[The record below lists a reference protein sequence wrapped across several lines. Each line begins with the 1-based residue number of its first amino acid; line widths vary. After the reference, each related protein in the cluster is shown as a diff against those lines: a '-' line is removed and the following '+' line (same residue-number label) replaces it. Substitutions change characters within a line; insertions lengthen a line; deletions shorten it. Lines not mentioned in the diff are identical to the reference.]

1 MAKKE
6 KKKKEPKRKPKYG
19 LFSCV
24 GYIYKLMWEYER
36 SLAFTAVLTV
46 PVSLILSAIGLY
58 TSPAILRVLE
68 TSDTFSYIALVI
80 VGLLGAKLVFDLANN
95 VISNMIRF
103 SEMQISEILMYL
115 FLKKQRQDMDWYM
128 RYDREV
134 TELRMRAA
142 NASRSS
148 LTAAVHFPMDF
159 SGILTSVLKFL
170 LFGTVISVLNPLIL
184 ALLIAGCMMD
194 YAMGSWQ
201 RKKRYQDRD
210 SMSQIDKKLLYIGH
224 TVSEIAEFAKDIRLY
239 SMKDVLHRLYDNLI
253 SAKKTVQKRWNRWD
267 LLNTFVSLFVILLRD
282 GTAYTFLI
290 HQAVSGQID
299 AASFVLY
306 FSAITSMSGF
316 VMDILGTWGKV
327 MDGALQVSDFREYL
341 NLEGKLNHGEGLSL
355 PVVPFSIEFKN
366 VSYQYPEGEKK
377 VLDHISFKIEAG
389 EKIALVGVN
398 GAGKTT
404 ITMLMCGLLIP
415 DEGEVLL
422 DGHSVLEYNRDE
434 MYTLFGVVP
443 QTYHLLPVSLARNI
457 AAADRNEEID
467 WDRLNR
473 CIEIAGLAEKIASL
487 PDGVETPLDRTVN
500 DNGIELSGGE
510 TQKLLLAR
518 LLYRDPLC
526 IILDE
531 PTAALDPI
539 AEDRMYHRYNEIAA
553 HATSVFISHRLAS
566 TRFCDR
572 IYLLDGARFAEIG
585 THDELMAAHGKYRE
599 LFDVQSKY
607 YREGAVEDGK

>member
-36 SLAFTAVLTV
+36 SLVFTAVLIV

-68 TSDTFSYIALVI
+68 TSATFSYIALVI
-80 VGLLGAKLVFDLANN
+80 VGLLVAKLVFDLANN
-95 VISNMIRF
+95 VISHWIDF
-103 SEMQISEILMYL
+103 SEDQMGQLLFYL
-115 FLKKQRQDMDWYM
+115 LNEKRRDMDWYLQ
-128 RYDREV
+128 YDPKVE
-134 TELRMRAA
+134 ELRARTIGVTLSP
-142 NASRSS
+142 ASGFHKT
-148 LTAAVHFPMDF
+148 L
-159 SGILTSVLKFL
+159 SGILAAILKFL
-170 LFGTVISVLNPLIL
+170 LFGTVISTLNPLIL
-184 ALLIAGCMMD
+184 LLLAAGCAID
-194 YAMGSWQ
+194 YVMGRWQ
-201 RKKRYQDRD
+201 RKKRYQDQD
-210 SMSQIDKKLLYIGH
+210 SMSLVEKKLSYVEHYI
-224 TVSEIAEFAKDIRLY
+224 TETPEFAKDIRLY
-239 SMKDVLHRLYDNLI
+239 SMKDVLHDLSDKLFTDR
-253 SAKKTVQKRWNRWD
+253 KTVNKRWNRWD
-267 LLNTFVSLFVILLRD
+267 LANTFVSLLVVLLRD
-282 GTAYTFLI
+282 GAAYAFLI
-290 HQAVSGQID
+290 QRAVTGQID
-299 AASFVLY
+299 AAAFVLY

-316 VMDILGTWGKV
+316 IMEIIGAWGSV
-327 MDGALQVSDFREYL
+327 EEGALKVSDIREYL
-341 NLEGKLNHGEGLSL
+341 DLKGLLNRGEGIPL
-355 PVVPFSIEFKN
+355 PTKPFSVEFRD
-366 VSYQYPEGEKK
+366 VRYQYPEGEKK
-377 VLDHISFKIEAG
+377 VLEHISFKIEAG

-404 ITMLMCGLLIP
+404 LTMLMCGLLVP

-467 WDRLNR
+467 RDRLNR
-473 CIEIAGLAEKIASL
+473 CIEIAGLTEKIASL
-487 PDGVETPLDRTVN
+487 PDGAETPLDRTVN

-518 LLYRDPLC
+518 LLYRNPLC

-607 YREGAVEDGK
+607 YREGVVEDGE

>member
-1 MAKKE
+1 ME
-6 KKKKEPKRKPKYG
+6 
-19 LFSCV
+19 
-24 GYIYKLMWEYER
+24 
-36 SLAFTAVLTV
+36 
-46 PVSLILSAIGLY
+46 
-58 TSPAILRVLE
+58 
-68 TSDTFSYIALVI
+68 
-80 VGLLGAKLVFDLANN
+80 
-95 VISNMIRF
+95 
-103 SEMQISEILMYL
+103 
-115 FLKKQRQDMDWYM
+115 
-128 RYDREV
+128 
-134 TELRMRAA
+134 
-142 NASRSS
+142 
-148 LTAAVHFPMDF
+148 
-159 SGILTSVLKFL
+159 
-170 LFGTVISVLNPLIL
+170 
-184 ALLIAGCMMD
+184 
-194 YAMGSWQ
+194 
-201 RKKRYQDRD
+201 
-210 SMSQIDKKLLYIGH
+210 
-224 TVSEIAEFAKDIRLY
+224 
-239 SMKDVLHRLYDNLI
+239 
-253 SAKKTVQKRWNRWD
+253 
-267 LLNTFVSLFVILLRD
+267 
-282 GTAYTFLI
+282 
-290 HQAVSGQID
+290 
-299 AASFVLY
+299 
-306 FSAITSMSGF
+306 
-316 VMDILGTWGKV
+316 
-327 MDGALQVSDFREYL
+327 
-341 NLEGKLNHGEGLSL
+341 
-355 PVVPFSIEFKN
+355 
-366 VSYQYPEGEKK
+366 
-377 VLDHISFKIEAG
+377 HISFKIEAG

-404 ITMLMCGLLIP
+404 LTMLMCGLLVP

-422 DGHSVLEYNRDE
+422 DGHSLLEYNRDE

-473 CIEIAGLAEKIASL
+473 CIEIAGLTEKITSL
-487 PDGVETPLDRTVN
+487 PDGAETPLDRTVN

-607 YREGAVEDGK
+607 YREGVVEDGE

>member
-24 GYIYKLMWEYER
+24 GYVYKLMWEYER

-95 VISNMIRF
+95 VISHWIDF
-103 SEMQISEILMYL
+103 SEDQMGQLLFYL
-115 FLKKQRQDMDWYM
+115 LNEKRRDMDWYL
-128 RYDREV
+128 RYDPKVE
-134 TELRMRAA
+134 ELRARTIGVTLSP
-142 NASRSS
+142 ASGFHKT
-148 LTAAVHFPMDF
+148 L
-159 SGILTSVLKFL
+159 SGILAAILKFL
-170 LFGTVISVLNPLIL
+170 LFGTVISTLNPMIL
-184 ALLIAGCMMD
+184 LLLAAGCAVD
-194 YAMGSWQ
+194 YAMGRWQ
-201 RKKRYQDRD
+201 RKKRYQDQD
-210 SMSQIDKKLLYIGH
+210 SMSQVEKKLSYVEHII
-224 TVSEIAEFAKDIRLY
+224 TETPEFAKDIRLY
-239 SMKDVLHRLYDNLI
+239 SMQDVLHNL
-253 SAKKTVQKRWNRWD
+253 SNKLFADRKTVNKRWNRWD
-267 LLNTFVSLFVILLRD
+267 LLNTFVSLLVVLLRD
-282 GTAYTFLI
+282 GMAYAFLI
-290 HQAVSGQID
+290 QRAVTGQID
-299 AASFVLY
+299 AAAFVMY

-316 VMDILGTWGKV
+316 IMEIIGAWGSV
-327 MDGALQVSDFREYL
+327 EEGALKVSDIREYL
-341 NLEGKLNHGEGLSL
+341 DLKGVLNRGEGIPL
-355 PVVPFSIEFKN
+355 PTKPFSVEFRD

-377 VLDHISFKIEAG
+377 VLEHISFKIEAG

-404 ITMLMCGLLIP
+404 LTMLMCGLLVP

-467 WDRLNR
+467 RDRLNR
-473 CIEIAGLAEKIASL
+473 CIEIAGLTEKIASL
-487 PDGVETPLDRTVN
+487 PDGAETPLDRTVN

-510 TQKLLLAR
+510 AQKLLLAR

-585 THDELMAAHGKYRE
+585 THEELMAAHGKYRE
-599 LFDVQSKY
+599 LFDVQSRY
-607 YREGAVEDGK
+607 YREGAVEDGE

>member
-6 KKKKEPKRKPKYG
+6 KTKKEPKRKPKYG

-24 GYIYKLMWEYER
+24 GYVYKLMWEYER
-36 SLAFTAVLTV
+36 SLVFTAVLTV

-80 VGLLGAKLVFDLANN
+80 VGLLGAKLVFDLADN
-95 VISNMIRF
+95 VIYHWIYY
-103 SEMQISEILMYL
+103 SERQVGELLFCMLSE
-115 FLKKQRQDMDWYM
+115 KQRDMDWYLQ
-128 RYDREV
+128 YDPKVEK
-134 TELRMRAA
+134 LRARTIGG
-142 NASRSS
+142 NTSPASSFHK
-148 LTAAVHFPMDF
+148 TF
-159 SGILTSVLKFL
+159 SGILAAILKFL
-170 LFGTVISVLNPLIL
+170 LFGTVISTLNPLIL
-184 ALLIAGCMMD
+184 LILAAGCAMD
-194 YAMGSWQ
+194 YAMGRWQ

-210 SMSQIDKKLLYIGH
+210 SMSRVDKKISYVGRFITLLPD
-224 TVSEIAEFAKDIRLY
+224 FAKDIRLY
-239 SMKDVLHRLYDNLI
+239 GMKDVLHHLYNKLF
-253 SAKKTVQKRWNRWD
+253 SEKKTVQKRWDRWD
-267 LLNTFVSLFVILLRD
+267 LENTFVSLLVVLLRD
-282 GTAYTFLI
+282 GAAYAFLI
-290 HQAVSGQID
+290 QRAVTGQID
-299 AASFVLY
+299 AAAFVLY

-316 VMDILGTWGKV
+316 IMEIIGAWGSV
-327 MDGALQVSDFREYL
+327 EEGALKVSDIREYL
-341 NLEGKLNHGEGLSL
+341 DLKGLLNRGEGIPL
-355 PVVPFSIEFKN
+355 PTKPFSVEFRD

-377 VLDHISFKIEAG
+377 VLEHISFKIEAG

-404 ITMLMCGLLIP
+404 LTMLMCGLLVP

-467 WDRLNR
+467 RDRLNR
-473 CIEIAGLAEKIASL
+473 CIEIAGLTEKIASL
-487 PDGVETPLDRTVN
+487 PDGAETPLDRTVN

-518 LLYRDPLC
+518 LLYRNPLC

-572 IYLLDGARFAEIG
+572 IYLLDGAQFAEIG

-607 YREGAVEDGK
+607 YREGVVEDGE

>member
-68 TSDTFSYIALVI
+68 TSDTYSYIALVI

-95 VISNMIRF
+95 IIRHLSSF
-103 SEMQISEILMYL
+103 SEQQMCQLFFYL
-115 FLKKQRQDMDWYM
+115 LNVKRCDMDWYL
-128 RYDREV
+128 RYVPKVE
-134 TELRMRAA
+134 ELRTRTIGSSVWSAGSFHTTFSEILAA
-142 NASRSS
+142 
-148 LTAAVHFPMDF
+148 
-159 SGILTSVLKFL
+159 VLKFL
-170 LFGTVISVLNPLIL
+170 LFGTVISTLNPLIL
-184 ALLIAGCMMD
+184 LLLIVGCAVD
-194 YAMGSWQ
+194 YAMGAWLR
-201 RKKRYQDRD
+201 RKLYQDDD
-210 SMSQIDKKLLYIGH
+210 SMTQIGKKLSYIDH
-224 TVSEIAEFAKDIRLY
+224 NITETSEFAKEIRLY
-239 SMKDVLHRLYDNLI
+239 SMKDVLHKLSQKLFSD
-253 SAKKTVQKRWNRWD
+253 KKTVQKRWNHWE
-267 LLNTFVSLFVILLRD
+267 LTYTFVSLLLILVRD
-282 GTAYTFLI
+282 GAAYAFLI
-290 HQAVSGQID
+290 HRAVAGQID
-299 AASFVLY
+299 TASFVLY

-316 VMDILGTWGKV
+316 IMEIIGAWGRIEK
-327 MDGALQVSDFREYL
+327 GALKVSDIREYFDIKGLL
-341 NLEGKLNHGEGLSL
+341 NRGEGIPL
-355 PVVPFSIEFKN
+355 PTKPFSIEFKD

-377 VLDHISFKIEAG
+377 ILDHISFKIEAG
-389 EKIALVGVN
+389 EKIALVGLN

-404 ITMLMCGLLIP
+404 LVMLMCGLLVP

-422 DGHSVLEYNRDE
+422 DGHSIFEYNRDE
-434 MYTLFGVVP
+434 MYTLFGVIP
-443 QTYHLLPVSLARNI
+443 QTYHLHPVSLARNI
-457 AAADRNEEID
+457 AAADRDDEID
-467 WDRLNR
+467 RDRLNR
-473 CIEIAGLAEKIASL
+473 CIEIAGLTEKITSL
-487 PDGVETPLDRTVN
+487 PDGAETPLDRTVN

-518 LLYRDPLC
+518 LLYRNPLC

-539 AEDRMYHRYNEIAA
+539 AEDKMYRQYNDIAS

-572 IYLLDGARFAEIG
+572 IYLLDDAQLAEIG
-585 THDELMAAHGKYRE
+585 THDELMAVHGKYRE

-607 YREGAVEDGK
+607 YREGVVEGEE

>member
-6 KKKKEPKRKPKYG
+6 KTKKEPKRKPKYG

-36 SLAFTAVLTV
+36 SLVFTAVLIV

-68 TSDTFSYIALVI
+68 TSATFSYIALVI
-80 VGLLGAKLVFDLANN
+80 VGLLVAKLVFDLANN
-95 VISNMIRF
+95 VISHWIDF
-103 SEMQISEILMYL
+103 SEDQMGQLLFYL
-115 FLKKQRQDMDWYM
+115 LNEKRRDMDWYLQ
-128 RYDREV
+128 YDPKVE
-134 TELRMRAA
+134 ELRARTIGVTLSP
-142 NASRSS
+142 ASGFHKT
-148 LTAAVHFPMDF
+148 L
-159 SGILTSVLKFL
+159 SGILAAILKFL
-170 LFGTVISVLNPLIL
+170 LFGTVISTLNPLIL
-184 ALLIAGCMMD
+184 LLLAAGCAID
-194 YAMGSWQ
+194 YVMGRWQ
-201 RKKRYQDRD
+201 RKKRYQDQD
-210 SMSQIDKKLLYIGH
+210 SMSLVEKKLSYVEHYI
-224 TVSEIAEFAKDIRLY
+224 TETPEFAKDIRLY
-239 SMKDVLHRLYDNLI
+239 SMKDVLHDLSDKLFTDR
-253 SAKKTVQKRWNRWD
+253 KTVNKRWNRWD
-267 LLNTFVSLFVILLRD
+267 LANTFVSLLVVLLRD
-282 GTAYTFLI
+282 GAAYAFLI
-290 HQAVSGQID
+290 QRAVTGQID
-299 AASFVLY
+299 AAAFVLY

-316 VMDILGTWGKV
+316 IMEIIGAWGSV
-327 MDGALQVSDFREYL
+327 EEGALKVSDIREYL
-341 NLEGKLNHGEGLSL
+341 DLKGLLNRGEGIPL
-355 PVVPFSIEFKN
+355 PTKPFSVEFRD
-366 VSYQYPEGEKK
+366 VRYQYPEGEKK
-377 VLDHISFKIEAG
+377 VLEHISFKIEAG

-404 ITMLMCGLLIP
+404 LTMLMCGLLVP

-467 WDRLNR
+467 RDRLNR
-473 CIEIAGLAEKIASL
+473 CIEIAGLTEKIASL
-487 PDGVETPLDRTVN
+487 PDGAETPLDRTVN

-518 LLYRDPLC
+518 LLYRNPLC

-607 YREGAVEDGK
+607 YREGVVEDGE